1 MFLMLVKLQ
10 FFCLL
15 QLRGAKIPE
24 SEYTILPNGL
34 KSVNYGSILYS
45 HPLFLYLLHTYRSLM
60 DQFSDETQRTFALNL
75 PS

>member
-1 MFLMLVKLQ
+1 MFLMLVKLH

-24 SEYTILPNGL
+24 SEYTTLPNGL
-34 KSVNYGSILYS
+34 KSVNYSNILYS
-45 HPLFLYLLHTYRSLM
+45 HPLFLYFFHTYRSLM
-60 DQFSDETQRTFALNL
+60 DHFSDETERTFALNL